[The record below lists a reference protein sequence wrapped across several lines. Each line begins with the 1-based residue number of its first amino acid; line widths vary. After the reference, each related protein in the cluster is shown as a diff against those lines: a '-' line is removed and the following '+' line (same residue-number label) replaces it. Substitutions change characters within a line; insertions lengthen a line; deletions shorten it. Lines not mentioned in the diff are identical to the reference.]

1 MLYPNQNVESLAVNM
16 KGDLFFSNGTLY
28 RAPADKTGMPVVE
41 SEYFESV
48 RDIFYKS
55 NELFFIGEDS
65 LN

>member
-1 MLYPNQNVESLAVNM
+1 M

-48 RDIFYKS
+48 RDILYKS